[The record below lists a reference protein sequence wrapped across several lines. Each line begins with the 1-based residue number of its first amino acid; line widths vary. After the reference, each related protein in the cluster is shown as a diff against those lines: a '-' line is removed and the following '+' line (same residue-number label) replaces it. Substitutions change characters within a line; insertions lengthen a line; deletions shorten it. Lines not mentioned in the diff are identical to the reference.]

1 MYITQTGT
9 ERKHLSY
16 VVVAHNLRLK
26 KIGILIFSATPDVDT
41 IFNPIFSM
49 NPRIP
54 TNIKDTQ
61 NLHWKSKDPGIWNI
75 EDKKKG
81 GNKGQVASLSFSS
94 YCYCSL
100 PGS

>member
-75 EDKKKG
+75 EDK
-81 GNKGQVASLSFSS
+81 
-94 YCYCSL
+94 
-100 PGS
+100 